1 MTMTSK
7 QRFVAAFDGKVPDR
21 MPVTTHHVM
30 PYFLDKYMD
39 GISYDEF
46 FEHFGM
52 DAIRW
57 ADNKKPDTSKG
68 DYFDPDQEIGLYG
81 SPRVLNDNWRIETE
95 DIPDPQYKTTRFNIV
110 TPKGILTTILQG
122 NDQTH
127 WISEPILKNKS
138 EIDLIAQFAT
148 TPLCDVDAINKIVD
162 DFGDRGIVRGTI
174 ITFDIHGQPGCW
186 QDACC
191 LYGVEKMMMAT
202 FDDPKWV
209 HEFLTI
215 LQARKLRF
223 IESLKG
229 AKYDI
234 LEHGGGDAST
244 TVISPKLFDDFVA
257 PYDSEIIRRA
267 RQLGQRVAYHTC
279 GGMMPI
285 LESLAGMEPNVLETF
300 TPPEMGGDVDLAE
313 AKKRIGDRVCMI
325 GGFDQFH
332 HFIDCTEDKTRSE
345 VRKCFE
351 QAGAN
356 GGFILCPSDHFF
368 DADVSL
374 IEAFADE
381 ARKCT
386 Y

>member
-162 DFGDRGIVRGTI
+162 DFGD
-174 ITFDIHGQPGCW
+174 F
-186 QDACC
+186 
-191 LYGVEKMMMAT
+191 
-202 FDDPKWV
+202 
-209 HEFLTI
+209 
-215 LQARKLRF
+215 
-223 IESLKG
+223 
-229 AKYDI
+229 
-234 LEHGGGDAST
+234 
-244 TVISPKLFDDFVA
+244 
-257 PYDSEIIRRA
+257 
-267 RQLGQRVAYHTC
+267 
-279 GGMMPI
+279 
-285 LESLAGMEPNVLETF
+285 
-300 TPPEMGGDVDLAE
+300 
-313 AKKRIGDRVCMI
+313 
-325 GGFDQFH
+325 
-332 HFIDCTEDKTRSE
+332 
-345 VRKCFE
+345 
-351 QAGAN
+351 
-356 GGFILCPSDHFF
+356 
-368 DADVSL
+368 
-374 IEAFADE
+374 
-381 ARKCT
+381 
-386 Y
+386 